1 MLDLRRGKK
10 NTFDAHYVKSKFLGR
25 SSASDIL
32 QAFLDGI
39 KGLNLLAIV
48 QVFMDG
54 PATKLK
60 FFESLK
66 SYRLQR
72 QLPKLI
78 NIGSCGIYF
87 MEHLNLVLKV
97 PVDNQKRY

>member
-1 MLDLRRGKK
+1 
-10 NTFDAHYVKSKFLGR
+10 
-25 SSASDIL
+25 
-32 QAFLDGI
+32 
-39 KGLNLLAIV
+39 
-48 QVFMDG
+48 MDG

>member
-1 MLDLRRGKK
+1 MRKK
-10 NTFDAHYVKSKFLGR
+10 NTFDAHYVTSKCLGR

-48 QVFMDG
+48 QIFMMFQL
-54 PATKLK
+54 LK